1 MSFDRMA
8 LKMNDIIQNCLS
20 SAMVI
25 LVFAFNLAIQAVV
38 TLRQKRVA
46 SIPNKTNLA
55 ERFRRT
61 SQCLFVFGIIFMLV
75 AFLFL
80 SYRGL
85 AGYWIPGGITLFAL
99 AGTLVVWKKKLTTKN
114 QKKFGQRILITSRV
128 LIGVA
133 LAVFFAGLSL
143 WLWMI
148 HIPIVAIIIT
158 GIVFIVWL
166 ALWFWATYK

>member
-1 MSFDRMA
+1 MV
-8 LKMNDIIQNCLS
+8 LKMDDIIQNCLS

-38 TLRQKRVA
+38 TLSQKRAA
-46 SIPNKTNLA
+46 SIPNKTNLT
-55 ERFRRT
+55 ERFRRA
-61 SQCLFVFGIIFMLV
+61 SRYLFIFGIIFMLV

-80 SYRGL
+80 FYRGL

-133 LAVFFAGLSL
+133 LVVFFAGLFL
-143 WLWMI
+143 WLWTV
-148 HIPIVAIIIT
+148 HIPMVAIIIT

-166 ALWFWATYK
+166 SLWFWAIYK